1 MTNRQYYNIVRETQ
15 PGDVVYFD
23 YQKIS
28 EGFNITPKN
37 QMQYDGVVVNKL
49 VIIKRTF
56 VEKLLKRKIKKKLDL
71 YLQYIIDVI
80 DDDSD
85 SEDGNGL
92 NEILGELSRYK
103 DIIRYK
109 YQKYLGE
116 EYTLLMVQKIELL
129 EYELKLKVMKLLEKQ
144 TTYNESYEEVNV
156 NGKSR

>member
-1 MTNRQYYNIVRETQ
+1 MSNRQYYNIVKKET
-15 PGDVVYFD
+15 PGTVVYFD
-23 YQKIS
+23 YERVS

-37 QMQYDGVVVNKL
+37 QMKYDGVVVNKL
-49 VIIKRTF
+49 VIIKKTF
-56 VEKLLKRKIKKKLDL
+56 VEKLLKRKIQKKLDL

-85 SEDGNGL
+85 SENGSGL

-116 EYTLLMVQKIELL
+116 EYTKLMVQKIELL
-129 EYELKLKVMKLLEKQ
+129 EYELKLKVMKLLEKEKSLE
-144 TTYNESYEEVNV
+144 TPYEEENT
-156 NGKSR
+156 NSRSR